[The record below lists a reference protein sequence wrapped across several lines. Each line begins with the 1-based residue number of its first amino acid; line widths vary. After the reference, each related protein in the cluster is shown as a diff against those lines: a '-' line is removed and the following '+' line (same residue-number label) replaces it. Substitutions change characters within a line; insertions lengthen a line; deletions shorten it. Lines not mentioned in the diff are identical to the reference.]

1 MRNDYLRTAFN
12 MFDTDG
18 SGSIEKEEIM
28 QILQTEDMKQVI
40 SQEALDEYL
49 KKVDANG
56 DGQIDFKTIFSK
68 LTQYG
73 CDVWAVLEWECCIKS
88 PEQGAT
94 EGAKIIQ
101 DLIINCTNK
110 KFDDFAGGNTN
121 NEDLRNI
128 LNI

>member
-1 MRNDYLRTAFN
+1 

-56 DGQIDFKTIFSK
+56 DGQIDFEEF
-68 LTQYG
+68 
-73 CDVWAVLEWECCIKS
+73 
-88 PEQGAT
+88 
-94 EGAKIIQ
+94 
-101 DLIINCTNK
+101 
-110 KFDDFAGGNTN
+110 
-121 NEDLRNI
+121 
-128 LNI
+128 